1 MSSVT
6 KEVDGEVVRVVV
18 KPPQGISVDKLLQYL
33 RGVMGIEGDLVND
46 SVSVVI
52 TVNRSELGYQ
62 ADKLA
67 DEVIAKLNSINWEEV
82 AKYKAPAGEV
92 KKRKRAKRR
101 RRKSRRKRRSSRRS
115 RK

>member
-52 TVNRSELGYQ
+52 TVNRSELGDQ

-82 AKYKAPAGEV
+82 ARYKAPTGEV

>member
-1 MSSVT
+1 
-6 KEVDGEVVRVVV
+6 
-18 KPPQGISVDKLLQYL
+18 
-33 RGVMGIEGDLVND
+33 
-46 SVSVVI
+46 VVI
-52 TVNRSELGYQ
+52 TVNRSELGDQ

-82 AKYKAPAGEV
+82 ARYKAPTGEV